1 MLNSH
6 MWQVATVS
14 DRTVLDAGNK
24 AANNKD
30 KVPVFVVFSFYLS
43 EDTERY
49 KNNKQGKNHM
59 ILNALKKVKR
69 LIRQKMLRGGS
80 ALQM

>member
-6 MWQVATVS
+6 MWQVTTVS
-14 DRTVLDAGNK
+14 DRTVLDARNK

-30 KVPVFVVFSFYLS
+30 KVPVLVEFTFYFS

-49 KNNKQGKNHM
+49 ENNKQDKNHM

-69 LIRQKMLRGGS
+69 LMR
-80 ALQM
+80 